1 MNSDEKGSS
10 SGLDISNPA
19 KLKRA
24 LGLKM
29 GLAVVVGNVI
39 GSGIFLKPGAIA
51 AESGQ
56 FGLIISVWLLGG
68 GLCILGALCIAELAT
83 MFPRAGGIY
92 VYLREA
98 YGQPVA
104 FLFGWM
110 EFSLSRPASLGA
122 LSAAFVGSLS
132 LALGWQTSQFAEV
145 VLVLILIGVMA
156 WVNIIGVIWGGRV
169 QMVTTLIKGTSLSLM
184 AALPI
189 LFYSV
194 TGVGIELT
202 NYASTVIPRESGLF
216 SQVSA
221 VLLAVMWAY
230 NGWHGITPLTE
241 EVRDPQRVIP
251 RALFGGI
258 GILIFLYIS
267 ANLAYHGVMTM
278 GEMKVAGDHVA
289 EEMMRKL
296 MGPFGLT
303 LMSGVIMCSTLGAMN
318 STLLQAPRVT
328 FAMGRDGSFFRAL
341 GKVHIKYRTPAVAIL
356 FKSILGMI
364 LVLIVV
370 LAKRFVRGV
379 NIESYHSRMP
389 SLIIESLQNDSIFSL
404 LTNLVI
410 FSASIFWVLAVLAVI
425 VLRYRRPKQTRSF
438 KTPGYPLVPVTFL
451 LVYVWFLFQVF
462 ADKPLES
469 LTGILLIIVGIPIY
483 YAYQRTK
490 RKSQG

>member
-1 MNSDEKGSS
+1 MNSDEKVSS

-132 LALGWQTSQFAEV
+132 LALGWKTSQFAEV

-189 LFYSV
+189 
-194 TGVGIELT
+194 
-202 NYASTVIPRESGLF
+202 
-216 SQVSA
+216 
-221 VLLAVMWAY
+221 
-230 NGWHGITPLTE
+230 
-241 EVRDPQRVIP
+241 
-251 RALFGGI
+251 
-258 GILIFLYIS
+258 
-267 ANLAYHGVMTM
+267 
-278 GEMKVAGDHVA
+278 
-289 EEMMRKL
+289 
-296 MGPFGLT
+296 
-303 LMSGVIMCSTLGAMN
+303 
-318 STLLQAPRVT
+318 
-328 FAMGRDGSFFRAL
+328 
-341 GKVHIKYRTPAVAIL
+341 
-356 FKSILGMI
+356 
-364 LVLIVV
+364 
-370 LAKRFVRGV
+370 
-379 NIESYHSRMP
+379 
-389 SLIIESLQNDSIFSL
+389 
-404 LTNLVI
+404 
-410 FSASIFWVLAVLAVI
+410 
-425 VLRYRRPKQTRSF
+425 
-438 KTPGYPLVPVTFL
+438 
-451 LVYVWFLFQVF
+451 
-462 ADKPLES
+462 
-469 LTGILLIIVGIPIY
+469 
-483 YAYQRTK
+483 
-490 RKSQG
+490 